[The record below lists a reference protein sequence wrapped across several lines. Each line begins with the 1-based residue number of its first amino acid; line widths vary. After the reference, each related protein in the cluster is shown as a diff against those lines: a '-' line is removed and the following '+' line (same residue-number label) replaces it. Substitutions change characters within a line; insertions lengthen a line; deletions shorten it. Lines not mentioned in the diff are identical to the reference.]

1 MAIFSRNANI
11 ARVIEKLSFVSKSFL
26 FLLSFLEKGFR
37 QQVLLSAID
46 NSNQYKQ
53 FQRKTISLAAII
65 CLKLTIETLEKG
77 VKYV

>member
-53 FQRKTISLAAII
+53 FQRKTQQPYPWQQL
-65 CLKLTIETLEKG
+65 
-77 VKYV
+77 YV